1 MSAGNLFK
9 RLTELLPS
17 DPQWVADVTMDH
29 GDGTVTVTL
38 LGGGQLRVRNPLES
52 AEGARVYVQAGA
64 IIGPAPDL
72 PFGEI
77 EI

>member
-1 MSAGNLFK
+1 MSGNLFK

-17 DPQWVADVTMDH
+17 EPLWVADVSMLH

-38 LGGGQLRVRNPLES
+38 MGGGQLRVRDPLGS

-64 IIGPAPDL
+64 ITGPAPDL